1 MRELKNLEGLQLQ
14 CLLWGGLF
22 YVACFLNDTC
32 WQPGGDT
39 FWWAV
44 RFIEMKL
51 PTVATTSPGDTI
63 TVLTSTSVDLRH
75 YLTCVAEERVC
86 CCPLSPG
93 GGIVAALLC
102 TSSSGIFCAVWRS
115 ASFECPWMT
124 SPTHKC
130 QKERHCVARTLWMFG
145 SGSCRSDDGAIAC
158 ANILCSDIILPRF
171 NMRGCQPELFSQREL
186 PLAADAVWNVCGNTL
201 PPPMNNRKQLI
212 SSWSVPV
219 ICDEPQTP
227 EWRIAGP
234 EKEQKTAHARSKR
247 QTWETRKPQSHLKT
261 VSEDSC
267 AIVVC
272 ADKTI
277 IRQRMKWQKHYSL
290 WQNIFSFHLG
300 WTFRSLKV
308 WLPAMFSYVY
318 WPSFQLNVT
327 LVMCHSVIALQ
338 RVKVY
343 FFDHH
348 FFSTQGAAV
357 GVKATAAVL
366 LLLILAIQWNL
377 SHELSH
383 YSLSVRFYCVLSNS
397 CDFLS

>member
-1 MRELKNLEGLQLQ
+1 MIHAGSPEAIHFDELLGLLRWSSPQSQQHPLETPSLS
-14 CLLWGGLF
+14 WRRP
-22 YVACFLNDTC
+22 A
-32 WQPGGDT
+32 
-39 FWWAV
+39 
-44 RFIEMKL
+44 
-51 PTVATTSPGDTI
+51 
-63 TVLTSTSVDLRH
+63 LTSATIWPAWLKKGFVVVHFPLVGESWQL
-75 YLTCVAEERVC
+75 C
-86 CCPLSPG
+86 C
-93 GGIVAALLC
+93 AHQAL
-102 TSSSGIFCAVWRS
+102 GFS
-115 ASFECPWMT
+115 A
-124 SPTHKC
+124 
-130 QKERHCVARTLWMFG
+130 Q
-145 SGSCRSDDGAIAC
+145 SDDRPRLNVREWQVPHINARRK
-158 ANILCSDIILPRF
+158 DIVSRERF
-171 NMRGCQPELFSQREL
+171 GC
-186 PLAADAVWNVCGNTL
+186 LAAARAARMTAQSPALISSVVTLSSLALTWEGVSRSFLVKGNSPLRQTQYGTFAET
-201 PPPMNNRKQLI
+201 PSHPPMNNRKQLI